1 MAKEKKQPKTEKKV
15 MSHIDINEDIEI
27 DSNIDVSL
35 DDSDESIEG
44 AFDDAMNELCEQ
56 KDKKD
61 QALKDKASKKRQMIE
76 STKKELGIRPPK
88 QSKFPTQSDDFLSK
102 PVSDKAVHVI
112 LNQHMSKIY
121 MDGVDFAPRILMGI
135 PAFNKQCKK
144 NAFEHLIR
152 IQEKI
157 REFRGD
163 EPRNAPKWI
172 IISNDSSMIH
182 DRNLIPRLEELKENT
197 HVAAPYGFSQ
207 IRASGRWFN
216 LDKNDVYRG
225 CYAQGSMDNIE
236 WSYVNGIGYEEISRR
251 RVLIAHGPF
260 IAIRGETFMTLNFKD
275 MSDHME
281 SGYYHYMADISLECH
296 KRGYLVA
303 QIKSMASQYDDIM
316 KVFSTSEIQVDH
328 AYFTSKWQSILP
340 ISIVPK
346 PTK

>member
-1 MAKEKKQPKTEKKV
+1 MAKKKNSTPVETKIEQT
-15 MSHIDINEDIEI
+15 IDITTSDESVD
-27 DSNIDVSL
+27 IDVST
-35 DDSDESIEG
+35 DDSEESIDM
-44 AFDDAMNELCEQ
+44 AFDNAMDEIDEQ
-56 KDKKD
+56 KDLKD
-61 QALKDKASKKRQMIE
+61 KALKEKASKKRQVVE
-76 STKKELGIRPPK
+76 LTKKELGIRTPK

-102 PVSDKAVHVI
+102 PVSDRAIHVI

-121 MDGVDFAPRILMGI
+121 LDGVDFAPRILMGI

-157 REFRGD
+157 REFRGND
-163 EPRNAPKWI
+163 PKNAPKWI
-172 IISNDSSMIH
+172 VISNDSSMIH

-216 LDKNDVYRG
+216 LDKTDVYRG
-225 CYAQGSMDNIE
+225 CYGQGNMENID
-236 WSYVNGIGYEEISRR
+236 WSYVYGMGYEEISRR

-260 IAIRGETFMTLNFKD
+260 IAVRGETFMSLDFKD
-275 MSDHME
+275 MSEHME
-281 SGYYHYMADISLECH
+281 LGYYHYMADISLECH
-296 KRGYLVA
+296 KRGYMIA

-316 KVFSTSEIQVDH
+316 KVFSTSEVQVDH